1 MGLGATVGLVL
12 AMFVVIFS
20 VAYLIIQADKRR
32 KTQQRAAKVAE
43 KAEVAAN
50 RAAWQKWRKK

>member
-1 MGLGATVGLVL
+1 MVLGSTVGLVL
-12 AMFVVIFS
+12 AMIVVIFS
-20 VAYLIIQADKRR
+20 VIYLIIQAGKRR

-43 KAEVAAN
+43 KAEAVAN

>member
-1 MGLGATVGLVL
+1 MI
-12 AMFVVIFS
+12 VVIFS

>member
-1 MGLGATVGLVL
+1 MSLGVTVGLVL
-12 AMFVVIFS
+12 AMIVVIFS